1 MPINKIKSLLLICLA
16 FVSLQ
21 ARAQH
26 IKLDKLEQL
35 FDQGYF
41 ELVHR
46 KAERLLNDPQF
57 DYSLLPKYYKA
68 ITTLELAQ
76 QKKWQKKHPTEL
88 AWASSYL
95 LELKTQQKGQKI
107 LQAHQLELSALYED
121 LAHHIST
128 LDTPKEAQQK
138 EEWHRFVADFFA
150 DFPLL
155 PNETEGPQLSRQMVG
170 SAEQK
175 ALISEAEKHL
185 GVAYL
190 SAGSDP
196 NGFDCSGFTQYV
208 FAKQGFNLPRRA
220 ADQYKTVVIIE
231 ANEAQAGD
239 LVFFSNGGEV
249 NHVGILI
256 NEKGAPTQMIHASS
270 SKGISITDVANST
283 YWSTRVVGYG
293 RMITE
298 KK

>member
-1 MPINKIKSLLLICLA
+1 MPIKKNKSLYLLC
-16 FVSLQ
+16 FVLLSLQ
-21 ARAQH
+21 VRAQH

-46 KAERLLNDPQF
+46 KAERLLNDPEF

-68 ITTLELAQ
+68 ISTLELAQ
-76 QKKWQKKHPTEL
+76 QKKWQKKHPAEL
-88 AWASSYL
+88 AWAKAFL

-107 LQAHQLELSALYED
+107 LKAHQLELSALYED
-121 LAHHIST
+121 LSHYIST
-128 LDTPKEAQQK
+128 LDTPKEAK
-138 EEWHRFVADFFA
+138 VNEEWRNFAAEFFA

-155 PNETEGPQLSRQMVG
+155 PNENEGLQISSQLVG
-170 SAEQK
+170 SAQQK

-208 FAKQGFNLPRRA
+208 FAQQGVDLPRRA
-220 ADQYKTVVIIE
+220 ADQYNAVVIID
-231 ANEAQAGD
+231 AKEAQAGD

-256 NEKGAPTQMIHASS
+256 NKKGAPTQMIHASS
-270 SKGISITDVANST
+270 SKGISITEVEGSS
-283 YWSTRVVGYG
+283 YWNTRVYAYG
-293 RMITE
+293 RILTVQ
-298 KK
+298 K